1 MKDLFKFC
9 SKLSEIF
16 PIVLISLLFVSE
28 INIHNHIKNTAFW
41 VSCQFLIV
49 LFMLGI
55 FFLFVV
61 CYKYSKNVIL
71 VVCLLLWFLFI
82 YIKHRCVN

>member
-9 SKLSEIF
+9 SKLSDFF

-28 INIHNHIKNTAFW
+28 IDIHGHIKNTVIW
-41 VSCQFLIV
+41 HSCQFLVV
-49 LFMLGI
+49 LLILGI
-55 FFLFVV
+55 FFLFVA

-71 VVCLLLWFLFI
+71 MICLFLWFLFI
-82 YIKHRCVN
+82 YVKEKCRN